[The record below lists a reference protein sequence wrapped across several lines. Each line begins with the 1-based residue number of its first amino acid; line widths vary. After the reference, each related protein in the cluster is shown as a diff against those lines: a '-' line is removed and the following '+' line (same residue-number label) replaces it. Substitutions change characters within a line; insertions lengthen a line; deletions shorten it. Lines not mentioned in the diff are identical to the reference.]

1 MKKILKLEKDWD
13 KIHNSARLF
22 EVAVSEFKSL
32 KLCMHEAQLVK
43 KLWDHIDLIRNLID
57 EWTSSKW
64 MGKRKFFLSFFSG
77 IELMSLRPVDFTFSS
92 RLFESFANRF
102 VTGWLM
108 DKVKQYTFL
117 LLYLPSI
124 F

>member
-32 KLCMHEAQLVK
+32 KQCMHEAQLVK

-64 MGKRKFFLSFFSG
+64 MGKLKFSSFFF
-77 IELMSLRPVDFTFSS
+77 RH
-92 RLFESFANRF
+92 
-102 VTGWLM
+102 
-108 DKVKQYTFL
+108 
-117 LLYLPSI
+117 
-124 F
+124 